1 LEGKQG
7 KKMIKTVSIDGQ
19 IVAEEHAKVSVLDHG
34 LLYGDGLFEGLRVR
48 AGRVF
53 RIEQHM
59 ARLQLGARVIGLE
72 LPFDGQRMATVV
84 TDTVRAFG
92 RKEAYVRLLVTRG
105 EGPLGVDPT
114 TCNKPTVICIAA
126 EIALYSAEQ
135 RAQGLSLLTSSHRR
149 PNPDTQDVAV
159 KTLNYLGSALAKQE
173 ARQRGADEAL
183 LLNQSGRVAE
193 ASVANVFTLH
203 GRTLSTPP
211 PIDGCLEGI
220 NRGAVLEIAR
230 DLGFSVVERS
240 LGRRDLLAADEVFLT
255 GSGAGVVGVRSL
267 DGRAIGRGRTGEFTL
282 DMERRH
288 RALAESEGPLTVA

>member
-1 LEGKQG
+1 MQ
-7 KKMIKTVSIDGQ
+7 KTVSIDGH
-19 IVAEEHAKVSVLDHG
+19 IVADEDAKISVLDHG
-34 LLYGDGLFEGLRVR
+34 LLYGDGLFEGIRVR
-48 AGRVF
+48 AGRIF

-59 ARLQLGARVIGLE
+59 ARLSLGARVLGLE
-72 LPFDGQRMATVV
+72 LPFSAERQAQIVA
-84 TDTVRAFG
+84 DTVRAFG

-114 TCNKPTVICIAA
+114 TCTKPTVVCIAA
-126 EIALYSAEQ
+126 EISLFSDEQ
-135 RAQGLSLLTSSHRR
+135 RALGLAMLTSSYRR

-173 ARQRGADEAL
+173 VRQRGGDEAL

-193 ASVANVFTLH
+193 AAVANVFVLK
-203 GRTLSTPP
+203 GRSLSTPP

-220 NRGAVLEIAR
+220 NRGAVMEIAR
-230 DLGFSVVERS
+230 GLGFAVEERS

-267 DGRAIGRGRTGEFTL
+267 DGRAIGRGRSGEVTL
-282 DMERRH
+282 DLERRH
-288 RALAESEGPLTVA
+288 RALAESEGPITVA